1 MTAFDVIFRDRGAR
15 ALLGPAGDPDDIT
28 AWKNDLGTFGEIL
41 SYRPLNGI
49 PRPFK
54 AMVDRGPPQSITEA
68 QMLSSMVTIECYD
81 DQICGIESNVLDTGG
96 DAIDVALWPG
106 QRPVTLSIK
115 KRVSQSDNGL
125 LKLECG

>member
-1 MTAFDVIFRDRGAR
+1 M
-15 ALLGPAGDPDDIT
+15 
-28 AWKNDLGTFGEIL
+28 
-41 SYRPLNGI
+41 NGI

-68 QMLSSMVTIECYD
+68 QMLASMVTIECYD
-81 DQICGIESNVLDTGG
+81 DPISGIESNVLDTGG
-96 DAIDVALWPG
+96 DQIDVALWPG

-115 KRVSQSDNGL
+115 KRLSQPDQAL